1 MTQTYDF
8 PNVTLLIT
16 HYNRSHSLENLLTS
30 FNRLNC
36 CFGDIVVSD
45 DGSKEPHVT
54 HLTQLQKTFGFQLIT
69 TPVNRGL
76 GNNINKGQDA
86 VKTPYTLYIQEDFE
100 PMPEFPDKLV
110 DALAIMT
117 QQPGFDIIRFYAY
130 MRYPYM
136 KQYDASF
143 SEMFIPPW
151 AINYKKLYFYSD
163 HPHLRRSSFFAKF
176 GRYVEGIHPDQTEY
190 RMSISFIQ
198 KKGKGLFYNN
208 FKQLFHQK
216 NSQEEPST
224 IHRKRW
230 TFSKNPFIAT
240 YRYLYRHLKF
250 NYDIHFMRLDSNKA
264 K

>member
-1 MTQTYDF
+1 MIKTYEF
-8 PNVTLLIT
+8 PTVTLLIT
-16 HYNRSHSLENLLTS
+16 HYNRSSSLENLLTT
-30 FNRLNC
+30 FQRLNC
-36 CFGDIVVSD
+36 RFGDIVVSD
-45 DGSKEPHVT
+45 DGSKEPHQH
-54 HLTQLQKTFGFQLIT
+54 HLNQLKEIFSFQLIT

-86 VKTPYTLYIQEDFE
+86 VKTPYTLYVQEDFE
-100 PMPEFPDKLV
+100 PTSEFPDKFV
-110 DALAIMT
+110 DALTIFD
-117 QQPGFDIIRFYAY
+117 QQPQFDIIRFYAY
-130 MRYPYM
+130 MRYPYL
-136 KQYDASF
+136 KPFTEAF
-143 SEMFIPPW
+143 SEMFIPIW

-163 HPHLRRSSFFAKF
+163 HPHLRRSSFLEKF

-198 KKGKGLFYNN
+198 KKGKGLFYNHY
-208 FKQLFHQK
+208 KQLFDQK

-250 NYDIHFMRLDSNKA
+250 NYDIHFMRP
-264 K
+264 